1 MRACLCAMLYYEGAM
16 EFRQLELF
24 LPVIEES
31 SVTRA
36 SERNHLSPGAVSL
49 QMHSLADH
57 LQTELFI
64 RRGKHLVPTPAA
76 LRLAEQART
85 VLRQV
90 RQIEHEFSGDPLTD
104 KPPFH
109 FATGA
114 STLIH
119 RLGPPLR
126 KLRKKF
132 PHTPIEITVSATE
145 EMVAGLLDR
154 RFDLAL
160 ISLPFANDNLDLIP
174 LYEEELLILKPSP
187 HRVSG
192 SHVGNISPSE
202 LAHASFLLYPKRSN
216 MRTMIEQFLR
226 DMEITPRVIME
237 ADDTEAIKKAV
248 EAGFGY
254 SVLPESALRR
264 GQRFFHLFRVQGR
277 RLARTQA
284 LAMVRT
290 DRRRSLTDSV
300 ARFLESEL
308 AAPVGGARP

>member
-1 MRACLCAMLYYEGAM
+1 M
-16 EFRQLELF
+16 
-24 LPVIEES
+24 
-31 SVTRA
+31 TRA
-36 SERNHLSPGAVSL
+36 AEKNHLSPGAVSL
-49 QMHSLADH
+49 QLHSLADH

-64 RRGKHLVPTPAA
+64 RRGKHLVPTPAG
-76 LRLAEQART
+76 LRLAEHARSI
-85 VLRQV
+85 LSQV
-90 RQIEHEFSGDPLTD
+90 RQIEQEFSGDPLTD
-104 KPPFH
+104 KRPFH
-109 FATGA
+109 LATGA

-174 LYEEELLILKPSP
+174 LYEEELLFLKPSP
-187 HRVSG
+187 NRVSG
-192 SHVGNISPSE
+192 AHIGCIQGSE
-202 LAHASFLLYPKRSN
+202 LSNASFLLYPKRSN
-216 MRTMIEQFLR
+216 MRGMIEQFLR
-226 DMEITPRVIME
+226 DMGITPRVIME

-254 SVLPESALRR
+254 SVLPESALRG

-284 LAMVRT
+284 LAMART
-290 DRRRSLTDSV
+290 ERRRSLTDAV
-300 ARFLESEL
+300 ARFLEGEL
-308 AAPVGGARP
+308 RRARD

>member
-1 MRACLCAMLYYEGAM
+1 M

-24 LPVIEES
+24 LAVIEES

-36 SERNHLSPGAVSL
+36 AERMYLSPGAVSL
-49 QMHSLADH
+49 QLHSLADH

-76 LRLAEQART
+76 LRLAEHARS
-85 VLRQV
+85 VLSQV
-90 RQIEHEFSGDPLTD
+90 RQIEQEFSSDPLTD
-104 KPPFH
+104 KRPFH

-126 KLRKKF
+126 RLRKKF
-132 PHTPIEITVSATE
+132 PNTPIEITVSATE

-160 ISLPFANDNLDLIP
+160 ISLPFANDNIDVIP
-174 LYEEELLILKPSP
+174 LYEEELLILKPAP

-192 SHVGNISPSE
+192 AHVGCIQPAE

-216 MRTMIEQFLR
+216 MRSMI
-226 DMEITPRVIME
+226 
-237 ADDTEAIKKAV
+237 
-248 EAGFGY
+248 
-254 SVLPESALRR
+254 
-264 GQRFFHLFRVQGR
+264 
-277 RLARTQA
+277 
-284 LAMVRT
+284 
-290 DRRRSLTDSV
+290 
-300 ARFLESEL
+300 
-308 AAPVGGARP
+308 

>member
-1 MRACLCAMLYYEGAM
+1 M

-24 LPVIEES
+24 LAVIEEC

-36 SERNHLSPGAVSL
+36 AERMYLSPGAVSL
-49 QMHSLADH
+49 QLHSLADH
-57 LQTELFI
+57 LHTELFV

-76 LRLAEQART
+76 VRLAEHARS
-85 VLRQV
+85 VLSQM
-90 RQIEHEFSGDPLTD
+90 RQIEQDFSNDPLTD
-104 KPPFH
+104 KRPFH
-109 FATGA
+109 LATGA
-114 STLIH
+114 SALIH

-126 KLRKKF
+126 RMRKKF
-132 PHTPIEITVSATE
+132 PNTPIEITVSATE

-160 ISLPFANDNLDLIP
+160 ISLPFSNDGLDLTP

-187 HRVSG
+187 QRVGG
-192 SHVGNISPSE
+192 SHVCTIQPAE

-226 DMEITPRVIME
+226 DMGITPRVIME

-254 SVLPESALRR
+254 SMLPESALR
-264 GQRFFHLFRVQGR
+264 GGPRFFQTFRVQGR
-277 RLARTQA
+277 KLVRTQA
-284 LAMVRT
+284 LAMART
-290 DRRRSLTDSV
+290 DRRRALTESI
-300 ARFLESEL
+300 ARFLESAL
-308 AAPVGGARP
+308 ARPTVGA

>member
-1 MRACLCAMLYYEGAM
+1 MLYNKAM

-24 LPVIEES
+24 LAVIEES

-36 SERNHLSPGAVSL
+36 ADKNHLSPGAVSL
-49 QMHSLADH
+49 QLHSLANH
-57 LQTELFI
+57 LQAELFI

-76 LRLAEQART
+76 LRLADHARA
-85 VLRQV
+85 VLSQV
-90 RQIEHEFSGDPLTD
+90 RQIEQEFSGDPLTD
-104 KPPFH
+104 RRPFH

-132 PHTPIEITVSATE
+132 PNTPIEITVSATE
-145 EMVAGLLDR
+145 EMVAGILDR

-160 ISLPFANDNLDLIP
+160 ISLPFANENLDLVP
-174 LYEEELLILKPSP
+174 LYEEELLLLKPSP
-187 HRVSG
+187 QRVSG
-192 SHVGNISPSE
+192 AHVGTIQPAE

-226 DMEITPRVIME
+226 DMGIAPRVIME

-254 SVLPESALRR
+254 SVLPESALRG

-277 RLARTQA
+277 RLVRTQA
-284 LAMVRT
+284 LAMAKT
-290 DRRRSLTDSV
+290 DRRRSLTGAV
-300 ARFLESEL
+300 ARFLEVEL
-308 AAPVGGARP
+308 AANK